1 MSALPVGRKRR
12 SPLEVLAQ
20 WWLAWT
26 GFAPAYS
33 EFSGSAQDEVGRIA
47 KDVGV
52 PPAELKTVARLGSD
66 ATVLL
71 LRRMK
76 SLELDPKKVSRME
89 PGTFQDLRRVCTL
102 CESQR
107 RCSRDFASD
116 SADQV
121 WEDYCPNVATLKALS
136 ALPWAARHVW

>member
-12 SPLEVLAQ
+12 SPLEVFSQ
-20 WWLAWT
+20 WWHAWT

-33 EFSGSAQDEVGRIA
+33 EFSCCAQDEVNRIA

-52 PPAELKTVARLGSD
+52 PPAELKELARLGPD

-76 SLELDPKKVSRME
+76 SLDLDPKKVSRME

-107 RCSRDFASD
+107 RCSQDFARD

-121 WEDYCPNVATLKALS
+121 WEDYCPNVATLKALR
-136 ALPWAARHVW
+136 ALPWAERHEW